1 MADLYEVLE
10 VDRSASQDEI
20 KRAYRRLARELHPD
34 ANPGDAAAEARFKDV
49 SAAYE
54 VLSDPDKRAQYD
66 RFGSAGPGGA
76 AGADGFGFG
85 SVQDI
90 FDAFFGGGAG
100 GGFGQPTGRSGPPR
114 GADLEVALDVEF
126 EQAVFGGEASVSV
139 RTAERCDTCGGS
151 GATPGTEPIECG
163 TCGGAGQVRQVRQSF
178 LGQMVTQTVC
188 PTCDGAGE
196 TITDPCSACAGDGR
210 IIGPVDYDVRIP
222 AGIDDGSTLRLTGRG
237 AVGPRG
243 GRSGDLYVH
252 VRVQPHDRFQREG
265 IDLHEVLDVPIT
277 QATLGVTLP
286 YETLEG
292 PEELEIPA
300 GTQTGDTVRF
310 RGQGVPR
317 LEGRGR
323 GRGDLIVTLRV
334 VTPQDLDDEQEALL
348 RQLAELRGEPVADP
362 EPGLLGRIKSAFR

>member
-10 VDRSASQDEI
+10 VDRSASPDEI

-54 VLSDPDKRAQYD
+54 VLSDPEKRDRYD
-66 RFGSAGPGGA
+66 RYGSAGPGG

-100 GGFGQPTGRSGPPR
+100 GGFGQAAGRAGPPR
-114 GADLEVALDVEF
+114 GSDLEVRLDVDF

-139 RTAERCDTCGGS
+139 RTAVACESCGGS
-151 GATPGTEPIECG
+151 GAAPGTQPVTC
-163 TCGGAGQVRQVRQSF
+163 TNCGGLGQVRQVRQSF
-178 LGQMVTQTVC
+178 LGQMVSQVIC
-188 PTCDGAGE
+188 PACDGTGE
-196 TITDPCSACAGDGR
+196 TIADPCSACSGEGR
-210 IIGPVDYDVRIP
+210 VVENVDYDVRIP

-243 GRSGDLYVH
+243 GRAGDLYVH
-252 VRVQPHDRFQREG
+252 VRVEPHPRFERHG
-265 IDLHEVLDVPIT
+265 IDLHEVLDVPLT
-277 QATLGVTLP
+277 QATLGARID
-286 YETLEG
+286 YETLDDT
-292 PEELEIPA
+292 EELEIPA
-300 GTQTGDTVRF
+300 GTQTGDTIRF

-334 VTPQDLDDEQEALL
+334 VTPDDLDDEQEALL

-362 EPGLLGRIKSAFR
+362 DPGLLGRIKSAFR